1 MNEEMLFAREDQ
13 VIDLSKGT
21 DDTVDSQKYLIF
33 IADDLKLGVV
43 AESVVEILTNQT
55 ITYLPRVPEF
65 IRGIINMR
73 GQIIPILD
81 VRLRLGKPPRED
93 SLVVVLN
100 LDGTQLGILVDAV
113 DQMLDI
119 PKANILPMP
128 AHSTQPLVS
137 GMCSLPDGS
146 GTMMVLDCTQLMP
159 ND

>member
-21 DDTVDSQKYLIF
+21 DDTVDFQKFLIF

-81 VRLRLGKPPRED
+81 VRLRLGKPSRED

-100 LDGTQLGILVDAV
+100 LDGTQLL
-113 DQMLDI
+113 
-119 PKANILPMP
+119 
-128 AHSTQPLVS
+128 
-137 GMCSLPDGS
+137 
-146 GTMMVLDCTQLMP
+146 
-159 ND
+159 

>member
-93 SLVVVLN
+93 CCVVVTNVDNN
-100 LDGTQLGILVDAV
+100 LIGILVDGMEKMV
-113 DQMLDI
+113 DVS
-119 PKANILPMP
+119 KEAILPMP
-128 AHSTQPLVS
+128 THSSQMLVS
-137 GMCSLPDGS
+137 GMCSLPDS
-146 GTMMVLDCTQLMP
+146 GTMLILDCDQLIHG
-159 ND
+159 

>member
-21 DDTVDSQKYLIF
+21 DDTVDFQKFLIF

-81 VRLRLGKPPRED
+81 VRLRLGKPSED
-93 SLVVVLN
+93 NSCGIVVDVEGN
-100 LDGTQLGILVDAV
+100 MVGILVDMVEQMV
-113 DQMLDI
+113 DVPLD
-119 PKANILPMP
+119 AILPVPTSRGQAM
-128 AHSTQPLVS
+128 VC
-137 GMCSLPDGS
+137 GMCTLPDGN
-146 GTMMVLDCTQLMP
+146 TMLELDCGLLLQ
-159 ND
+159 D